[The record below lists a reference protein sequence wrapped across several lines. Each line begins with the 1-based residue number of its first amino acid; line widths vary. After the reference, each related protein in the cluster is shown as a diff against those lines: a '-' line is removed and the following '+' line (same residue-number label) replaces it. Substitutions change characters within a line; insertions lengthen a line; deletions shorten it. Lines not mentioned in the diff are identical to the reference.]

1 MPAGGLHVAIPDR
14 GDTTGMRRVLAR
26 LVGHRPTLQSLSLR
40 HPALL
45 LAGTALATLAGGE
58 PAAAFGGP
66 LDVGPIAWGALILGA
81 VGFGMVT
88 ASLALRDR
96 THLRQRLRTTDRQVA
111 DLVRRLDQAEALVD
125 GDDQRVV
132 VWDGT
137 DGAPVL
143 RGRLSPTS
151 GAPRDPD
158 IFLNFPA
165 WVGPDDAPELMARL
179 ERLRQD
185 GTTFTM
191 RVITRSGGF
200 VEITGRLAGSH
211 AVARFRDLTGERRH
225 VAEMED
231 RQDGLI
237 WAATAFRTL
246 LDSAPYPAW
255 LRGPDGALAWVN
267 PAYARAV
274 GAIDADDAVESGLE
288 LVDDAGRRALTAV
301 GDRSGA
307 RARVSAVI
315 DGELRRLDV
324 TTTPVDDGGSA
335 GVAVDVSELERV
347 QNALKRTVDFH
358 ARTLDQLTT
367 AVAIFGPDRRLQF
380 YNAPYQEMF
389 KLDPAYLESRPDD
402 STVLDTLRA
411 HRRLPEQTDYPA
423 FKRDLLAVYQSVEPH
438 TDLWPLPDGRTLRVI
453 AAPQPEGGVT
463 YLYENLTEQ
472 LALESRHNALVQV
485 QGETLDH
492 LSDGVAVFGLDGR
505 LRLWNPAFANLWHL
519 DRNAL
524 PDRPHITQVVA
535 VARRMHEDADLWDE
549 LSSIVT
555 GWQDSRNAVH
565 GRMERLDGTVVDY
578 ASAPLP
584 DGSTL
589 LTFVNVTASVQM
601 ERALKERNEA
611 LVAADKLKNQFIQ
624 HVSYE
629 LRSPL
634 QSIIGFS
641 QFLASD
647 TLGPLNTRQQEYVDY
662 IRSSSESLL
671 AIINDILDL
680 AGIDAGV
687 MRLELEPV
695 DIDDTIHAAL
705 DGLHDRI
712 DEKHVDVQVMV
723 APGSGPLIADAKRL
737 RQILFN
743 LVSNAIAFSED
754 GDRIE
759 IRCRPE
765 GNSVR
770 LSVHDEGRGIPEE
783 RLGAVF
789 DRFVTDAGSRR
800 GAGLGL
806 SLVKS
811 LAELHGGT
819 VAIDSKE
826 GVGTTV
832 VVRLPRR
839 ARAGTPMRTQDREAG
854 E

>member
-1 MPAGGLHVAIPDR
+1 MPAGGLRVSIPDR
-14 GDTTGMRRVLAR
+14 GDTTGIHRVLTR
-26 LVGHRPTLQSLSLR
+26 LTRRLP
-40 HPALL
+40 LL
-45 LAGTALATLAGGE
+45 TGTALAVLAGQT
-58 PAAAFGGP
+58 PALAAFGGP
-66 LDVGPIAWGALILGA
+66 LDVGSVAWGALVLGA
-81 VGFGMVT
+81 LGFGVLTSVT
-88 ASLALRDR
+88 ALRDR
-96 THLRQRLRTTDRQVA
+96 TRLAERTRAAERQVA

-137 DGAPVL
+137 ASAPVL
-143 RGRLSPTS
+143 RGRLGTTS
-151 GAPRDPD
+151 GAPRDPQ

-165 WVGPDDAPELMARL
+165 WIGPDDAPELMARL
-179 ERLRQD
+179 ERLRRD

-200 VEITGRLAGSH
+200 VEVTGRLAGSH

-231 RQDGLI
+231 RQDGLV

-274 GAIDADDAVESGLE
+274 GAHDADEAVDGGLD
-288 LVDDAGRRALTAV
+288 LMDDAGRRALGAA
-301 GDRSGA
+301 GA
-307 RARVSAVI
+307 RARTQIRVSAAI

-324 TTTPVDDGGSA
+324 TSVPVDDGGSA
-335 GVAVDVSELERV
+335 GVAIDVSELERV
-347 QNALKRTVDFH
+347 QSALKRTVDFH
-358 ARTLDQLTT
+358 ARTLDQLAT

-380 YNAPYQEMF
+380 YNAAYQAMF
-389 KLDPAYLESRPDD
+389 DLDPAYLESRPDD
-402 STVLDTLRA
+402 STMLDTLRA
-411 HRRLPEQTDYPA
+411 HRRLPEQSDYPA
-423 FKRDLLAVYQSVEPH
+423 FKRDLMATYQAVEPREH
-438 TDLWPLPDGRTLRVI
+438 LWPLPDGRTLRVI

-463 YLYENLTEQ
+463 YIYENLTER
-472 LALESRHNALVQV
+472 LALESRHNALIQV

-505 LRLWNPAFANLWHL
+505 LRLWNPAFADLWHL
-519 DRNAL
+519 DPHTL

-535 VARRMHEDADLWDE
+535 VARRMHEDPDLWDN
-549 LSSIVT
+549 LSAIVT
-555 GWQDSRNAVH
+555 GWQDSRSPIR
-565 GRMERLDGTVVDY
+565 GRMERRDSTVVDY
-578 ASAPLP
+578 ATAPLP

-589 LTFVNVTASVQM
+589 LTFQNVTASVRM

-647 TLGPLNTRQQEYVDY
+647 SLGSLNARQQEYVGY
-662 IRSSSESLL
+662 ISSSSESLM

-687 MRLELEPV
+687 LRLELEPV
-695 DIDDTIHAAL
+695 DIEATIASAL
-705 DGLHDRI
+705 DGVRARL
-712 DEKHVDVQVMV
+712 DEAHLDVAVVV
-723 APGSGPLIADAKRL
+723 APGSGPVIADAKRL

-743 LVSNAIAFSED
+743 LVSNAIDYSRS
-754 GDRIE
+754 GGRIE
-759 IRCRPE
+759 IRCRPD
-765 GNSVR
+765 GNAVR
-770 LSVHDEGRGIPEE
+770 LSVHDEGRGIPED
-783 RLGAVF
+783 RLNTVF
-789 DRFVTDAGSRR
+789 DRFVTDTGSKR

-806 SLVKS
+806 SLVKN
-811 LAELHGGT
+811 LAELHGGS

-839 ARAGTPMRTQDREAG
+839 ARAGTAMRTPDREAG

>member
-1 MPAGGLHVAIPDR
+1 MSIPDR
-14 GDTTGMRRVLAR
+14 GHSSALHRALAPRFLDRIRDLAR
-26 LVGHRPTLQSLSLR
+26 SRGCR
-40 HPALL
+40 LL
-45 LAGTALATLAGGE
+45 TGTALVSAALAS
-58 PAAAFGGP
+58 PAQAAFGGP
-66 LDVGPIAWGALILGA
+66 LDVGSVAWGALLLGTL
-81 VGFGMVT
+81 GFGALT
-88 ASLALRDR
+88 AVAAVRDR
-96 THLRQRLRTTDRQVA
+96 TRLAARTHAAERQLA

-125 GDDQRVV
+125 SDDQRVV

-137 DGAPVL
+137 SAPPVL

-151 GAPRDPD
+151 GAPRDPAV
-158 IFLNFPA
+158 FLNFPA
-165 WVGPDDAPELMARL
+165 WIGPDDAPELMARL
-179 ERLRQD
+179 ERLRRD

-200 VEITGRLAGSH
+200 VEVAGRLTGSH

-231 RQDGLI
+231 RQDGLV

-267 PAYARAV
+267 PAYAAAV
-274 GAIDADDAVESGLE
+274 GALDADDAVESGLD
-288 LVDDAGRRALTAV
+288 LMDDAGRRALTAA
-301 GDRSGA
+301 GPRA
-307 RARVSAVI
+307 RTQLRVSAVV

-324 TTTPVDDGGSA
+324 TSVPVDDGGSA
-335 GVAVDVSELERV
+335 GVAIDVSELERV
-347 QNALKRTVDFH
+347 QGALKRTVDFH
-358 ARTLDQLTT
+358 ARTLDQLAT

-380 YNAPYQEMF
+380 YNAAYQAMF
-389 KLDPAYLESRPDD
+389 DLDPAYLESRPDD

-411 HRRLPEQTDYPA
+411 HRRLPEQSDYPG
-423 FKRDLLAVYQSVEPH
+423 FKRDLMATYQAEEPREH
-438 TDLWPLPDGRTLRVI
+438 LWPLPDGRTLRVI

-463 YLYENLTEQ
+463 YIYENLTER
-472 LALESRHNALVQV
+472 LALESRHNALIQV

-519 DRNAL
+519 DPNAL
-524 PDRPHITQVVA
+524 PDRPHVTEVVA
-535 VARRMHEDADLWDE
+535 VARRMHEDPDLWDD
-549 LSSIVT
+549 LTALVT
-555 GWQDSRNAVH
+555 GWHDSRSAIR

-589 LTFVNVTASVQM
+589 VTFQNVTASVRM

-641 QFLASD
+641 QFLATD
-647 TLGPLNTRQQEYVDY
+647 TLGPLNARQQEYVDY

-687 MRLELEPV
+687 LRLELEPV
-695 DIDDTIHAAL
+695 DIEAAITAAL
-705 DGLHDRI
+705 DGVRARL
-712 DEKHVDVQVMV
+712 DEKHVNVAVMV
-723 APGSGPLIADAKRL
+723 APGSGPVIADAKRL

-743 LVSNAIAFSED
+743 LVSNAISFSEA

-759 IRCRPE
+759 VRCRPD
-765 GNSVR
+765 GNAVR
-770 LSVHDEGRGIPEE
+770 LSVHDEGRGIPED
-783 RLGAVF
+783 RLGEVF
-789 DRFVTDAGSRR
+789 DRFVTDPGSKR

-811 LAELHGGT
+811 LAELHGGS
-819 VAIDSKE
+819 VVLDSKE

-839 ARAGTPMRTQDREAG
+839 ARAGTTMRTPDREAG